1 MLFTLG
7 LWSMMIDIIQ
17 IKYLNNIIEQD
28 HRPVKKKMNAALGFK
43 SVQGAK
49 ATIAGVE
56 LYRMLKKNRCTATM
70 IRQHTSNFTCSQ
82 LNCVQ
87 RKVFLPVNLKLRQN
101 PNLQGERVGEIPEQ
115 FRTKARRKHE

>member
-1 MLFTLG
+1 
-7 LWSMMIDIIQ
+7 
-17 IKYLNNIIEQD
+17 
-28 HRPVKKKMNAALGFK
+28 MNAALGFK

-101 PNLQGERVGEIPEQ
+101 RQPRFTKSITNEQ
-115 FRTKARRKHE
+115 FSCENHPTI